1 MQHYYHCWLNVTKNT
16 TILKWIRNGY
26 KIPFTHRVFQI
37 VPPQNSLS
45 TQDKQHMSSAVLNLI
60 KLGAIS
66 KCSPRKDQFIST
78 IFLAPKSNGG
88 HRFILNLKNLNKFV
102 SHYHFKMEDH
112 RTASKMITEGSYMA
126 TIDLKESYLL
136 VPVAAE
142 HRQYLRFQFCDDSL
156 QETMYEFNAMPYG
169 LSSAPRAFTKIMK
182 EVMTFLRNKGF
193 KSIVYLDDILC
204 LGDDYSECLDNV
216 NETIKLLRCLG
227 FVINLDKSS
236 LHPTQ
241 CCKFLGFMYN
251 SLEMTISL
259 PTEKRDN
266 IRRLVQKYSRLP
278 LCTIRDLAHLNGV
291 LTSACPAVRYGWLY
305 TKRLE
310 RQKYLALRKYQDY
323 EAKFKPA
330 SSIIPDLEWWAKN
343 ILNTSN
349 SLTIPEY
356 DLEIFTDASK
366 TGWGACCGSDRV
378 NGWWK
383 ENEKHFHINYLE
395 LLAIF
400 LALKSFAEKKRSIN
414 ILLRVDNTTAISYVN
429 RMGGVQFPHLTE
441 LSRSIWQ
448 WCEEREIWLFASYI
462 NSKENVVADFE
473 SRKINPDIELQL
485 SDLEYKSITAS
496 FGEPTIDLFA
506 SRINAKCDKYVSW
519 GRDPD
524 AFSIDAF
531 TLFWGNEFF
540 YAFPPFSLILKCI
553 QKIISDRASGILVIP
568 YWPSQPWFPL
578 LNKIRQSEF
587 LIFESF
593 SSSSRIHHQTP
604 RRFTLAAAV
613 LSGQRSSQKEHQ
625 APL

>member
-102 SHYHFKMEDH
+102 SHDHFKMEDH

-142 HRQYLRFQFCDDSL
+142 HRKYLRFQFCDDSL

-204 LGDDYSECLDNV
+204 LGDDYSECLENV

-330 SSIIPDLEWWAKN
+330 SSVIPDLEWWAKN